1 MSEKTRR
8 KGSAAPGPVPEGLIR
23 IYSMRFCPYAQRT
36 RIVLAAKGI
45 KFEIININLRSKPE
59 WFLDKDASGEVPVL
73 ETSKGDII
81 SESTTISDYLD
92 EAYPGKKLTPSDPL
106 KKAQQKVLLKQFS
119 KLSPLMYNILFATK
133 RKEDVSGF
141 REQFNTKILEFEEV
155 LVRQK
160 SPYFGGD
167 SVSMIDYMIWPFFE
181 RAEAFCFQ
189 DGLKNT
195 PKINSW
201 IELMM
206 QDPAVKA
213 TKMDAKIMKA
223 FFALYATD
231 NSPDVLDFDL

>member
-1 MSEKTRR
+1 
-8 KGSAAPGPVPEGLIR
+8 
-23 IYSMRFCPYAQRT
+23 MRFCPYAQRA
-36 RIVLAAKGI
+36 RIVLAAKKI
-45 KFEIININLRSKPE
+45 KFETININLRSKPE
-59 WFLDKDASGEVPVL
+59 WFLEKVSSGLVPVL

-92 EAYPGKKLTPSDPL
+92 EAYPDKKLTPSDPL
-106 KKAQQKVLLKQFS
+106 QKAQQKMLLDSFS
-119 KLSPLMYNILFATK
+119 KLSSLMYNIFLATK
-133 RKEDVSGF
+133 RGEDVSGF
-141 REQFNTKILEFEEV
+141 KEQFNKQILEFEEV
-155 LVRQK
+155 LIHQK
-160 SPYFGGD
+160 TPYFGGV
-167 SVSMIDYMIWPFFE
+167 SVSMIDYMMWPFFE

-213 TKMDAKIMKA
+213 TKIDAETMKA